1 MSRSHS
7 PNRWET
13 ARQGAAAGDGGGADG
28 KTAEKR
34 SRADNLD
41 SRDSVDRGDN
51 VDKGTDAAG
60 GSSAGSEINV
70 GKENHR
76 ERVVGAD
83 NADSVETRNSNSQP
97 WTPPMTRSDPSWRLT
112 TLGRRR

>member
-34 SRADNLD
+34 SSADNVD

-51 VDKGTDAAG
+51 VDKGTDAAV
-60 GSSAGSEINV
+60 GSSAGGEINA

-76 ERVVGAD
+76 ERRAGAD
-83 NADSVETRNSNSQP
+83 NADSVETRNSNSRP
-97 WTPPMTRSDPSWRLT
+97 WTSPMMRSNPSWWLT